1 MSTTVLPAT
10 TKKKFMGLKERFID
24 IWKVYMTL
32 GEVAWLRTS
41 CVTPDYC
48 VLMRWWTTWAEA
60 LRDIVG
66 FGERLQ
72 TTWGEV
78 ELYKEWCCEIGLTTL
93 ASYWAIFPPDQATSI
108 SRGDNQVFNFEAS
121 NSKSKSNS
129 YPLGWTI
136 LRQIFIFCSTLRDCF
151 VCQMPLIK
159 RDVMTK
165 CSHLRR
171 I

>member
-1 MSTTVLPAT
+1 
-10 TKKKFMGLKERFID
+10 
-24 IWKVYMTL
+24 
-32 GEVAWLRTS
+32 
-41 CVTPDYC
+41 
-48 VLMRWWTTWAEA
+48 MRWWTTWAVA

-136 LRQIFIFCSTLRDCF
+136 LRQIFIFCSTLRELLRVSNAPD
-151 VCQMPLIK
+151 QK
-159 RDVMTK
+159 RRNDQVFTLEEDLNFLSDRSRQLEPNCK
-165 CSHLRR
+165 TR
-171 I
+171 IISSPDHPDPFQINFRSKITL